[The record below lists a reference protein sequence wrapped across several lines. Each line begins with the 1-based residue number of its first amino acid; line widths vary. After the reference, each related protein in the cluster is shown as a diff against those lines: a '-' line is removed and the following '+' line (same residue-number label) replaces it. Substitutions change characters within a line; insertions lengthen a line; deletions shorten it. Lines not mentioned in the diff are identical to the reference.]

1 MYKGVHH
8 IGIGVSDMDRALH
21 FYGNLLGFTQVMF
34 DYRGIIPGMERITGK
49 SINARVVMLKNE
61 NTGSLGLGMLK
72 LVQLL
77 PPDKPDHCFIQV
89 MTPGQPRARVKDA
102 LRWGDIAIAEAC
114 FNTRGGT
121 GKVTEQLAE
130 KGVKVETEAATYRF
144 PPYDAET
151 TFSYVRDPDNSL
163 IELADWAMGKSLAT
177 EAKVEGLNHVGFG
190 VSDVERSRKFYKEL
204 GFTDMVFDT
213 TGGRRMSVIMMAN
226 YHGAWIE
233 AIQFGT
239 PDKPQPFD
247 KGWGHLGPM
256 EFAVEVTNLEKA
268 YEELQEKNIKFL
280 CPPQTVEVPSGSW
293 KYAYVA
299 EPDNLYV
306 SLVEPRY

>member
-8 IGIGVSDMDRALH
+8 IGIGVSDMDKSLD
-21 FYGNLLGFTQVMF
+21 FYSNLLGFKQVMV
-34 DYRGIIPGMERITGK
+34 DYTGTIPGMERVTGK
-49 SINARVVMLKNE
+49 STNARVVMLKNE
-61 NTGSLGLGMLK
+61 STGPLGLGMLK
-72 LVQLL
+72 LVHLL
-77 PPDKPDHCFIQV
+77 PPDKPDPCFVQV
-89 MTPGQPRARVKDA
+89 LTPGQPQTPVADA
-102 LRWGDIAIAEAC
+102 LRWGDITIAEAC

-190 VSDVERSRKFYKEL
+190 VSDVERSRQFYREL
-204 GFTDMVFDT
+204 GFTDTVFDPS
-213 TGGRRMSVIMMAN
+213 GRMSVIMLAN

-233 AIQFGT
+233 AIQFGA
-239 PDKPQPFD
+239 PDKPEPFN

-256 EFAVEVTNLEKA
+256 EFAIEVTNLEKA
-268 YEELQEKNIKFL
+268 YEELQEKSIKFL
-280 CPPQTVEVPSGSW
+280 CSPQTVEVPSGVW
-293 KYAYVA
+293 
-299 EPDNLYV
+299 
-306 SLVEPRY
+306 

>member
-1 MYKGVHH
+1 MFKGVHH
-8 IGIGVSDMDRALH
+8 IGIGVSDMDESLK
-21 FYGNLLGFTQVMF
+21 FYRDLLGFKQTMF
-34 DYRGIIPGMERITGK
+34 DHTGLIPGMEGITGK
-49 SINARVVMLKNE
+49 SKINARVVMLMNE
-61 NTGSLGLGMLK
+61 NTGPLGLGMLK

-77 PPDKPDHCFIQV
+77 PPDKPDPCFVQV
-89 MTPGQPRARVKDA
+89 LIPGQRQTSVAGA

-130 KGVKVETEAATYRF
+130 KGVKVETEAATYKF

-190 VSDVERSRKFYKEL
+190 VSDVERSREFYKEL
-204 GFTDMVFDT
+204 GFTDTVFDT
-213 TGGRRMSVIMMAN
+213 FGRMSVIMMAN

-233 AIQFGT
+233 AIQFGA
-239 PDKPQPFD
+239 PDKPEPYI

-268 YEELQEKNIKFL
+268 YEELQEKSIKFL
-280 CPPQTVEVPSGSW
+280 CPPQRVEVPSGSW
-293 KYAYVA
+293 NYAYVT

-306 SLVEPRY
+306 SLVEPRF

>member
-1 MYKGVHH
+1 MFKGVHH
-8 IGIGVSDMDRALH
+8 IGIGVADMDTSLD
-21 FYGNLLGFTQVMF
+21 FYSNLLGFNQVMF
-34 DYRGIIPGMERITGK
+34 DYTGTIPGMEGVTGK
-49 SINARVVMLKNE
+49 YANARVVMLRNE
-61 NTGSLGLGMLK
+61 CTGQLGLGMLK
-72 LVQLL
+72 LVHLL
-77 PPDKPDHCFIQV
+77 PPDKPDPCFVQV
-89 MTPGQPRARVKDA
+89 MTPGQPQTPAADA

-121 GKVTEQLAE
+121 GKVTDQLAE

-163 IELADWAMGKSLAT
+163 IELADWTMGKSLAT

-190 VSDVERSRKFYKEL
+190 VSDVEESRKFYREL
-204 GFTDMVFDT
+204 GFTETIFDT
-213 TGGRRMSVIMMAN
+213 SGRMSVIMLAN

-233 AIQFGT
+233 AIQFGE
-239 PDKPQPFD
+239 PDRPLPFK

-256 EFAVEVTNLEKA
+256 EFAIEVTNLEKA
-268 YEELQEKNIKFL
+268 YEELQEQGVNFL
-280 CPPQTVEVPSGSW
+280 CPPQTVEVPTGFW
-293 KYAYVA
+293 KYAYLA

-306 SLVEPRY
+306 SLVEPRF